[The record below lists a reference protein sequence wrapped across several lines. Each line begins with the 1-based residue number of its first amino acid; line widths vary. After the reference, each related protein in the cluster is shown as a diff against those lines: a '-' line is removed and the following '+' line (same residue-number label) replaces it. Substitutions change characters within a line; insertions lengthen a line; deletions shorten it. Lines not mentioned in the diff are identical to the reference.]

1 MVQTSVNNCDF
12 YCELQGEGDPIVFIH
27 GETHGTPLFEDQLPH
42 FARSYRCLTYDRRG
56 HGKSSVPL
64 YGYSLWNQT
73 YDLKCLLDHFGFE
86 RVIVVAVAM
95 STTIGASFTLQY
107 PERVRALALCSWYEL
122 EGFPLLERRRKAH
135 QMSFADLHL
144 KMREI
149 LLEKG
154 RKGLEDYIEENYS
167 WLLPIFPPDKPE
179 VRRKLVELFASHQP
193 AHYIQSGEFY
203 TSMPNQVSQ
212 MHRVTCPV
220 LGICGTDDPSPDR
233 PELMQGVAN
242 FRQAWIEGARRF
254 TMMEYPQE
262 FNAVL
267 DEFLKPL
274 SDG

>member
-1 MVQTSVNNCDF
+1 MPQVTANNCDF
-12 YCELQGEGDPIVFIH
+12 YYELEGSGEPIVFIH
-27 GETHGTPLFEDQLPH
+27 GETHGTLLFEDQVPH
-42 FARSYRCLTYDRRG
+42 FARSYSCLTYDRRG

-73 YDLKCLLDHFGFE
+73 HDLKCLLDHFGFE
-86 RVIVVAVAM
+86 RAIIVAVAM
-95 STTIGASFTLQY
+95 STTIGATFTLQY

-122 EGFPLLERRRKAH
+122 EGFPLLERRRRAH

-154 RKGLEDYIEENYS
+154 RKGLEDYIETNYS

-212 MHRVTCPV
+212 MHRVTCPI
-220 LGICGTDDPSPDR
+220 LGICGTEDPSPDR

-242 FRQAWIEGARRF
+242 FRQAWIKGARRF
-254 TMMEYPQE
+254 TMMEYPQQ

-267 DEFLKPL
+267 DEFLKSL
-274 SDG
+274 N